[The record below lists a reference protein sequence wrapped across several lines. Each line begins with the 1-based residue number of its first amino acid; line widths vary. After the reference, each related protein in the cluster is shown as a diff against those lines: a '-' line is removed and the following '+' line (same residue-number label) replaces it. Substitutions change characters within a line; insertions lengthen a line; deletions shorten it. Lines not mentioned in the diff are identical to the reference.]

1 MHRRNSRLISEI
13 YHHRNKTP
21 RFWHGERMKP
31 FGLKIEKESVNLV
44 LNEIGSSEGRR
55 DDGMVFGLEESEY

>member
-1 MHRRNSRLISEI
+1 MIAQ
-13 YHHRNKTP
+13 KQ
-21 RFWHGERMKP
+21 HGKRMKP